1 MSDQE
6 KLGIDLL
13 GKINFL
19 PEYYEPSIILSDFSE
34 NNDLNLDLPNFDSN
48 YYDDIK
54 NSKNQ
59 YNDENSMD
67 EDNDYMNAYFI
78 TKSST
83 LYKRKKIFNIFKEKK
98 KQKPTNKIIGRKKKR
113 DASRNGNDD
122 YDNNKEYHSK
132 MKEDN
137 LIQKIKVVFVNSS
150 MNFINKRHKNYKIKI
165 NQKYERLVYKI
176 KSEFAQVIKK
186 DENLKFLQTSIR
198 DLFSS
203 DLSEKYSK
211 QIKDFN
217 RNQIA
222 QLYRDNKEK
231 EVIEILDKTVNC
243 LLNDYVEGKYKDEGF
258 SLDIDLNE
266 IKEKMEKNNEKN
278 INNYI
283 QEYKAKVKDFGN
295 IFEKKISRNRKPLGN
310 NVC

>member
-1 MSDQE
+1 MS
-6 KLGIDLL
+6 DLL

-59 YNDENSMD
+59 YNDENSM

-98 KQKPTNKIIGRKKKR
+98 KQKPIIKIIGRKKKI
-113 DASRNGNDD
+113 DISRNGNDD

-243 LLNDYVEGKYKDEGF
+243 LLNDYAEGKYKDEGF

>member
-1 MSDQE
+1 MS
-6 KLGIDLL
+6 DLL

-243 LLNDYVEGKYKDEGF
+243 LLNDYAEGKYKDEGF

-295 IFEKKISRNRKPLGN
+295 IFEKKISRNRKPMGN

>member
-1 MSDQE
+1 MS
-6 KLGIDLL
+6 DLL

-243 LLNDYVEGKYKDEGF
+243 LLNDYAEGKYKDEGF

>member
-1 MSDQE
+1 MS
-6 KLGIDLL
+6 DLL

-98 KQKPTNKIIGRKKKR
+98 KQKPTIKIIGRKKKI
-113 DASRNGNDD
+113 DITRNGNDD

-176 KSEFAQVIKK
+176 KSEFVQVIKK

-243 LLNDYVEGKYKDEGF
+243 LLNDYAEGKYKDEGF

>member
-1 MSDQE
+1 
-6 KLGIDLL
+6 
-13 GKINFL
+13 
-19 PEYYEPSIILSDFSE
+19 
-34 NNDLNLDLPNFDSN
+34 
-48 YYDDIK
+48 
-54 NSKNQ
+54 
-59 YNDENSMD
+59 
-67 EDNDYMNAYFI
+67 
-78 TKSST
+78 
-83 LYKRKKIFNIFKEKK
+83 
-98 KQKPTNKIIGRKKKR
+98 
-113 DASRNGNDD
+113 
-122 YDNNKEYHSK
+122 

-243 LLNDYVEGKYKDEGF
+243 LLNDYAEGKYKDEGF

-295 IFEKKISRNRKPLGN
+295 IFEKKISRNRKPFGN

>member
-1 MSDQE
+1 MS
-6 KLGIDLL
+6 DLL

-98 KQKPTNKIIGRKKKR
+98 KQKPIIKIIGRKKKI
-113 DASRNGNDD
+113 DISRNGNDD

-243 LLNDYVEGKYKDEGF
+243 LLNDYAEGKYKDEGF

>member
-1 MSDQE
+1 MSE
-6 KLGIDLL
+6 LL

-98 KQKPTNKIIGRKKKR
+98 KQKPIIKIIGRKKKI
-113 DASRNGNDD
+113 DISRNGNDD

-243 LLNDYVEGKYKDEGF
+243 LLNDYAEGKYKDEGF

>member
-1 MSDQE
+1 MS
-6 KLGIDLL
+6 DLL

-48 YYDDIK
+48 YYDDLK

-59 YNDENSMD
+59 YNDENSM

-98 KQKPTNKIIGRKKKR
+98 KQKPIIKIIGRKKKI
-113 DASRNGNDD
+113 DISRNGNDD

-243 LLNDYVEGKYKDEGF
+243 LLNDYAEGKYKDEGF

>member
-1 MSDQE
+1 MS
-6 KLGIDLL
+6 DLL

-59 YNDENSMD
+59 YNDENSM

-98 KQKPTNKIIGRKKKR
+98 KQKPTIKIIGRKKKI
-113 DASRNGNDD
+113 DITRNGNDD

-243 LLNDYVEGKYKDEGF
+243 LLNDYAEGKYKDEGF

>member
-1 MSDQE
+1 MS
-6 KLGIDLL
+6 DLL

-48 YYDDIK
+48 YYDDLK

-59 YNDENSMD
+59 YNDENSM

-98 KQKPTNKIIGRKKKR
+98 KQKPTIKIIGRKKKI
-113 DASRNGNDD
+113 DISRNGNDD

-243 LLNDYVEGKYKDEGF
+243 LLNDYAEGKYKDEGF

>member
-1 MSDQE
+1 MS
-6 KLGIDLL
+6 DLL

-48 YYDDIK
+48 YYDDLK

-59 YNDENSMD
+59 YNDENSM

-98 KQKPTNKIIGRKKKR
+98 KQKPTIKIIGRKKKI
-113 DASRNGNDD
+113 DITRNGNDD

-243 LLNDYVEGKYKDEGF
+243 LLNDYAEGKYKDEGF

-278 INNYI
+278 IYNYT
-283 QEYKAKVKDFGN
+283 QEYKAKVKDFVN

>member
-1 MSDQE
+1 MS
-6 KLGIDLL
+6 DLL

-34 NNDLNLDLPNFDSN
+34 NNELNLDLPNFDSN
-48 YYDDIK
+48 YYDDLK

-59 YNDENSMD
+59 YNDENSM

-243 LLNDYVEGKYKDEGF
+243 LLNDYAEGKYKDEGF

>member
-1 MSDQE
+1 MS
-6 KLGIDLL
+6 DLL

-59 YNDENSMD
+59 NNDENSMD

-98 KQKPTNKIIGRKKKR
+98 KQKPTIKIIGRKKKI
-113 DASRNGNDD
+113 DITRNGNDD

-243 LLNDYVEGKYKDEGF
+243 LLNDYAEGKYKDEGF

-310 NVC
+310 NIC

>member
-1 MSDQE
+1 MS
-6 KLGIDLL
+6 DLL

-98 KQKPTNKIIGRKKKR
+98 KQKPTIKIIGRKKKI
-113 DASRNGNDD
+113 DITRNGNDD

-243 LLNDYVEGKYKDEGF
+243 LLNDYAEGKYKDEGF
-258 SLDIDLNE
+258 SLDIDLDE

>member
-1 MSDQE
+1 MS
-6 KLGIDLL
+6 DLL

-59 YNDENSMD
+59 NNDENSMD

-98 KQKPTNKIIGRKKKR
+98 KQKPTIKIIGRKKKI
-113 DASRNGNDD
+113 DITRNGNDD

-243 LLNDYVEGKYKDEGF
+243 LLNDYAEGKYKDEGF

>member
-1 MSDQE
+1 MS
-6 KLGIDLL
+6 DLL

-59 YNDENSMD
+59 YNDENNMD
-67 EDNDYMNAYFI
+67 EDNNYMNAYFKKK
-78 TKSST
+78 TK
-83 LYKRKKIFNIFKEKK
+83 KKKKKKKKFKIKKKKK
-98 KQKPTNKIIGRKKKR
+98 KQKPIIKIIGRKKKI
-113 DASRNGNDD
+113 DITRNGNDD

-243 LLNDYVEGKYKDEGF
+243 LLNDYAEGKYKDEGF

-278 INNYI
+278 IYNYI
-283 QEYKAKVKDFGN
+283 QEYEAKVKDFVN

>member
-1 MSDQE
+1 MS
-6 KLGIDLL
+6 DLL

-59 YNDENSMD
+59 YNDENNMD
-67 EDNDYMNAYFI
+67 EDNNYMNAYFI

-98 KQKPTNKIIGRKKKR
+98 KQKPTIKIIGRKKKI
-113 DASRNGNDD
+113 DITRNGNDD

-243 LLNDYVEGKYKDEGF
+243 LLNDYAEGKYKDEGF

-278 INNYI
+278 IYNYI
-283 QEYKAKVKDFGN
+283 QEYEAKVKDFVN

>member
-1 MSDQE
+1 MS
-6 KLGIDLL
+6 DLL

-48 YYDDIK
+48 YYDDLK

-59 YNDENSMD
+59 YNDENSM

-98 KQKPTNKIIGRKKKR
+98 KQKPIIKIIGRKKKI
-113 DASRNGNDD
+113 DITRNGNDD

-243 LLNDYVEGKYKDEGF
+243 LLNDYAEGKYKDEGF

>member
-1 MSDQE
+1 MS
-6 KLGIDLL
+6 DLL

-98 KQKPTNKIIGRKKKR
+98 KQKPIIKIIGRKKKR
-113 DASRNGNDD
+113 DVSRNGNDD

-243 LLNDYVEGKYKDEGF
+243 LLNDYAEGKYKDEGF

-278 INNYI
+278 IYNYI
-283 QEYKAKVKDFGN
+283 QEYEAKVKDFVN

>member
-1 MSDQE
+1 MS
-6 KLGIDLL
+6 DLL

-34 NNDLNLDLPNFDSN
+34 NNELNLDLPNFDSN
-48 YYDDIK
+48 YYDDLK

-59 YNDENSMD
+59 YNGENSMD
-67 EDNDYMNAYFI
+67 EHNDYMNAYFI

-113 DASRNGNDD
+113 DISRNGNDD

-243 LLNDYVEGKYKDEGF
+243 LLNDYAEGKYKDEGF

>member
-1 MSDQE
+1 MS
-6 KLGIDLL
+6 DLL

-83 LYKRKKIFNIFKEKK
+83 LYKRKKII
-98 KQKPTNKIIGRKKKR
+98 T
-113 DASRNGNDD
+113 RNGNDD

-243 LLNDYVEGKYKDEGF
+243 LLNDYAEGKYKDEGF

>member
-1 MSDQE
+1 MS
-6 KLGIDLL
+6 DLL

-34 NNDLNLDLPNFDSN
+34 NNALNLDLPNFDSN

-59 YNDENSMD
+59 YNDENSM

-98 KQKPTNKIIGRKKKR
+98 KQKPIIKIIGRKKKI
-113 DASRNGNDD
+113 DISRNGNDD
-122 YDNNKEYHSK
+122 HDNNKEYHSK

-243 LLNDYVEGKYKDEGF
+243 LLNDYAEGKYKDEGF

>member
-1 MSDQE
+1 MS
-6 KLGIDLL
+6 DLL

-48 YYDDIK
+48 YYDDLK

-98 KQKPTNKIIGRKKKR
+98 KQKPTIKIIGRKKKI
-113 DASRNGNDD
+113 DISRNGNDD

-243 LLNDYVEGKYKDEGF
+243 LLNDYAEGKYKDEGF

>member
-1 MSDQE
+1 MS
-6 KLGIDLL
+6 DLL

-59 YNDENSMD
+59 YNDENNM

-98 KQKPTNKIIGRKKKR
+98 KQKPTIKIIGRKKKI
-113 DASRNGNDD
+113 DISRNGNDD

-243 LLNDYVEGKYKDEGF
+243 LLNDYAEGKYKDEGF

>member
-1 MSDQE
+1 MS
-6 KLGIDLL
+6 DLL

-98 KQKPTNKIIGRKKKR
+98 KQKPTIKIIGRKKKI
-113 DASRNGNDD
+113 DISRNGNDD

-243 LLNDYVEGKYKDEGF
+243 LLNDYAEGKYKDEGF

>member
-1 MSDQE
+1 MS
-6 KLGIDLL
+6 DLL

-59 YNDENSMD
+59 YNDENSM

-113 DASRNGNDD
+113 DISRNGNDD

-243 LLNDYVEGKYKDEGF
+243 LLNDYAEGKYKDEGF

>member
-1 MSDQE
+1 MS
-6 KLGIDLL
+6 DLL

-98 KQKPTNKIIGRKKKR
+98 KQKPTIKIIGRKKKI
-113 DASRNGNDD
+113 DITRNGNDD

-243 LLNDYVEGKYKDEGF
+243 LLNDYAEGKYKDEGF

-278 INNYI
+278 IYNYI
-283 QEYKAKVKDFGN
+283 QEYKAKVKDFVN

>member
-1 MSDQE
+1 MS
-6 KLGIDLL
+6 DLL

-48 YYDDIK
+48 YYDDLK

-59 YNDENSMD
+59 YNDENSM

-98 KQKPTNKIIGRKKKR
+98 KQKPTIKIIGRKKKI
-113 DASRNGNDD
+113 DITRNGNDD

-243 LLNDYVEGKYKDEGF
+243 LLNDYAEGKYKDEGF

-278 INNYI
+278 IYNYI
-283 QEYKAKVKDFGN
+283 QEYEAKVKDFVN

>member
-1 MSDQE
+1 
-6 KLGIDLL
+6 
-13 GKINFL
+13 
-19 PEYYEPSIILSDFSE
+19 
-34 NNDLNLDLPNFDSN
+34 
-48 YYDDIK
+48 
-54 NSKNQ
+54 
-59 YNDENSMD
+59 MD

-231 EVIEILDKTVNC
+231 EVIDILDKTVNC
-243 LLNDYVEGKYKDEGF
+243 LLNDYAEGKYKDEGF

>member
-1 MSDQE
+1 MS
-6 KLGIDLL
+6 DLL

-48 YYDDIK
+48 YYDDLK

-59 YNDENSMD
+59 YNDENSM

-98 KQKPTNKIIGRKKKR
+98 KQKPIIKIIGRKKKI
-113 DASRNGNDD
+113 DISRNGNDD

-243 LLNDYVEGKYKDEGF
+243 LLNDYAEGKYKDEGF

-278 INNYI
+278 INNYM

>member
-1 MSDQE
+1 MS
-6 KLGIDLL
+6 DLL

-59 YNDENSMD
+59 YNDENSM

-98 KQKPTNKIIGRKKKR
+98 KQKPTIKII
-113 DASRNGNDD
+113 RNGNDD

-243 LLNDYVEGKYKDEGF
+243 LLNDYAEGKYKDEGF

-310 NVC
+310 NIC

>member
-1 MSDQE
+1 MSD
-6 KLGIDLL
+6 LS

-19 PEYYEPSIILSDFSE
+19 TEYYEPSIILSDFSE
-34 NNDLNLDLPNFDSN
+34 NNDLNHDLPNFDSN
-48 YYDDIK
+48 YYDDSK
-54 NSKNQ
+54 NSKNTN
-59 YNDENSMD
+59 NDENSM

-83 LYKRKKIFNIFKEKK
+83 SYKRKKIFNIIKEKRI
-98 KQKPTNKIIGRKKKR
+98 QKPTNKIMGRKKKR
-113 DASRNGNDD
+113 DVSRNGNDE
-122 YDNNKEYHSK
+122 YDNNNKEYHSK

-150 MNFINKRHKNYKIKI
+150 MNFINKRHKNYKIKK
-165 NQKYERLVYKI
+165 NQKYERLLYKI

-243 LLNDYVEGKYKDEGF
+243 LLNDYAEGKYKDEGF

-283 QEYKAKVKDFGN
+283 QEYKAKVKDFSN

>member
-1 MSDQE
+1 MSE
-6 KLGIDLL
+6 LL

-98 KQKPTNKIIGRKKKR
+98 KQKPTNKIIGRKKKI
-113 DASRNGNDD
+113 DISRNGNDD

-243 LLNDYVEGKYKDEGF
+243 LLNDYAEGKYKDEGF

-310 NVC
+310 NVW

>member
-1 MSDQE
+1 MS
-6 KLGIDLL
+6 DLL

-98 KQKPTNKIIGRKKKR
+98 KQKPIIKIIGRKKKI
-113 DASRNGNDD
+113 DITRNGNDD

-243 LLNDYVEGKYKDEGF
+243 LLNDYAEGKYKDEGF

>member
-1 MSDQE
+1 MS
-6 KLGIDLL
+6 DLL

-34 NNDLNLDLPNFDSN
+34 NNELNLDLPNFDSN

-98 KQKPTNKIIGRKKKR
+98 KQKPTIKIIGRKKKI
-113 DASRNGNDD
+113 DITRNGNDD

-243 LLNDYVEGKYKDEGF
+243 LLNDYAEGKYKDEGF

-295 IFEKKISRNRKPLGN
+295 IFEKKISRNRKFLGN

>member
-1 MSDQE
+1 MS
-6 KLGIDLL
+6 DLL

-98 KQKPTNKIIGRKKKR
+98 KQKPTIKIIGRKKKR
-113 DASRNGNDD
+113 DISRNGNDD

-243 LLNDYVEGKYKDEGF
+243 LLNDYAEGKYKDEGF

>member
-34 NNDLNLDLPNFDSN
+34 NNELNLDLPNFDSN
-48 YYDDIK
+48 YYDDLK

-59 YNDENSMD
+59 YNDENSM

-113 DASRNGNDD
+113 NASRNGNDD

-243 LLNDYVEGKYKDEGF
+243 LLNDYAEGKYKDEGF

-295 IFEKKISRNRKPLGN
+295 IFEKKISRNRKPFGN

>member
-1 MSDQE
+1 MS
-6 KLGIDLL
+6 DLL

-98 KQKPTNKIIGRKKKR
+98 KQKPTIKIIGRKKKI
-113 DASRNGNDD
+113 DITRNGNDD

-243 LLNDYVEGKYKDEGF
+243 LLNDYAEGKYKDEGF

>member
-1 MSDQE
+1 MS
-6 KLGIDLL
+6 DLL

-48 YYDDIK
+48 YYDDLK

-243 LLNDYVEGKYKDEGF
+243 LLNDYAEGKYKDEGF

>member
-1 MSDQE
+1 MS
-6 KLGIDLL
+6 DLL

-34 NNDLNLDLPNFDSN
+34 NNELNLDLPNFDSN

-59 YNDENSMD
+59 YNDENSM

-98 KQKPTNKIIGRKKKR
+98 KQKPTIKIIGRKKKI
-113 DASRNGNDD
+113 DISRNGNDD

-243 LLNDYVEGKYKDEGF
+243 LLNDYAEGKYKDEGF